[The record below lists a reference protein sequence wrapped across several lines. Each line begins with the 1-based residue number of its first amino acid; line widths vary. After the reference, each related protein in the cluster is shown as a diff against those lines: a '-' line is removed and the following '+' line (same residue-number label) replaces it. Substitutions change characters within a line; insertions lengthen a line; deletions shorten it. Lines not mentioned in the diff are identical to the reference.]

1 MKNES
6 RIYRLTGL
14 TPILGVTPTTETLL
28 TEYVMSKAKL
38 TEEQQEAELEA
49 MPESDIPGLTGFSRN
64 KKDELCL
71 SHHHI
76 KGFFKEALKA
86 LRATDKVTAYKTKV
100 DLLIFA
106 EPTLIPFKRDGKPI
120 MEEDRIFERPIR
132 IEGMTGTRTAL
143 CASETIDDPWS
154 VDVEITLFPDD
165 GKTPLTWNIVEEAL
179 AYGAYHG
186 LGQWRNGGYG
196 RFTFERLAD
205 EEEG

>member
-14 TPILGVTPTTETLL
+14 TPLLGVTPTSESIL
-28 TEYVMSKAKL
+28 TDYVMSKAKL
-38 TEEQQEAELEA
+38 TEEQQQAELDA

-64 KKDELCL
+64 KMDELCI

-86 LRATDKVTAYKTKV
+86 LRATNKVSAYKTKV
-100 DLLIFA
+100 DLLVFA
-106 EPTLIPFKRDGKPI
+106 EPTLIPIKRNGKPI
-120 MEEDRIFERPIR
+120 IDEDRIFERPIR

-143 CASETIDDPWS
+143 CASETIDDPWY
-154 VDVEITLFPDD
+154 VDVEITLFPDE
-165 GKTPLTWNIVEEAL
+165 GKTPLTWAIMEEAL

-186 LGQWRNGGYG
+186 IGQWRNGGYG
-196 RFTFERLAD
+196 RFTYERID
-205 EEEG
+205 EEE